1 MMLVRDVTYKQKGH
15 VVHGPLVKVSP
26 IVCKDLK
33 RGLSCLGFL
42 ALRYKNQEIATWRVA
57 RLGFIERC
65 TLVCG
70 VAPPNTDDDLL
81 VVFPLKSAAVRED
94 GDAPVLS
101 SGSQDMRGLI
111 LFPKSPYRKEW
122 SRGWSTSQEPSS
134 QWDSN
139 LPNRLFATDHYPRG
153 RLNVY
158 SRPDILS
165 FIKKVF
171 DGTEEL
177 DFILQS
183 CFGPLFHLPVSRV
196 ATSGKVIH
204 ALLCRQLLTK
214 KKYEFWTVFGGHPM
228 RFSLLEFA
236 SVTGL
241 PCGEFPDE
249 YDPEDSPVYDD
260 GKKSYWNELIGQ
272 DKTVTLGDISAMLTK
287 KRRKLSSDHKLK
299 LAFLLIVDG
308 VLIASNQTGRPT
320 FKYVEMLADLEK
332 FLSFPWGRES
342 FMKTVEAMT
351 PEKRILAKST
361 GKRQLTNDPI
371 QNLVKQLQQITFRLK
386 GFPHALQLLA
396 FRNIPGMVD
405 LLKFDDTSLTI
416 LHWKNLTHPTQLITL
431 PQIHSLES
439 NLKRPVD
446 PLIGEDINV
455 DQSWAEWDDEEVML
469 LPSIKIPKEKSSVV
483 HKKHIVDRKKRLR
496 VKSDPPK
503 SKHSYST
510 RFNQVVRLS
519 DDEKSRLIVDLQNKV
534 EELSNRVMKL
544 EKKRKTVSFKRSR
557 KPAFGFVPLSF
568 RSKRKKSLEVPTQS
582 QASENPSHS
591 HTLSNEQNEDFDI
604 EDDSWDVSP
613 PLSHPSTIVQ
623 DDEFKKFQDESIDR
637 TTLTNTVITDDPMD
651 VNHTPHESQDS
662 EKDDATEDN
671 PIYDT
676 GAKDPNDNEPDDE
689 GKIQFDSSAN
699 VSNKKQSPLEENNIM
714 EVNLEAGEASQSV
727 VEPQPDDPI
736 EGNAASQCIL
746 KDPNGHEADDEGKIQ
761 FDSSANLS
769 QKEQS
774 PLEQDNIMED
784 TLETV
789 EASLS
794 VFETQP
800 EVNIADD
807 PMRGETLETVEASHS
822 VLETQPG
829 ENIDD
834 DHMTEVTLESATT
847 SHLVELPQPDDPME
861 GNAASHSLLETQP
874 EVNIDGDSMKVTLEM
889 PASSHSVSEAQPE
902 EKIGNDPMEH
912 MEVLVSLLSRRLTT
926 TLENHRSSFV
936 DSWFTSHLQ
945 AKFRA
950 FNAAKVKSRVCW
962 SEDMQRFIKG
972 SKTEWFKD
980 IDTIY
985 APMIWNDCHWVGLSI
1000 NLGIWSVEILD
1011 PNTDLYDDAKVKRCI
1026 EPVINLLPHLIQR
1039 YCTPEFSQN
1048 HGLQPFGWSRI
1059 DGIYKNLR
1067 SGDCGPV
1074 AMKFLEIQA
1083 SDKLPYK
1090 MAEITDKHV
1099 DAFRRES
1106 SMVHGA
1112 TFLWVESFYMF
1123 KFETLLFILF
1133 ALVSEDLIT
1142 MKLISFPAT
1151 MSPSPT
1157 SFVAA
1162 HPPTNVHLS
1171 NLQKETR
1178 MIFNGLGPYSHQQN
1192 SGPAVYPEKALSHA
1206 CGRSISPASQ
1216 SLELLILVTYCV
1228 QLSRILFASSSRLW
1242 SEELFNT
1249 KDSNSTALV
1258 SSHVGWDHYYRTKY
1272 TNRDMPAS
1280 TFYDPK
1286 QCSSLAKLSLPS
1298 FDMERTLFSNFT
1310 WFPTCKVSNHPRLL
1324 TTSSR
1329 FVPATVEV
1337 KESFSTSLSH
1347 DISIVTTCNLLESFA
1362 DVPLTHHELAC
1373 GILLFSLCLRVFM
1386 TLSPQLVVYFF
1397 V

>member
-1 MMLVRDVTYKQKGH
+1 MRECVVFFSGRVGSGGLVLDA
-15 VVHGPLVKVSP
+15 VVAKPRWCEVVPGRFFSWLWTLGVIAVV
-26 IVCKDLK
+26 I
-33 RGLSCLGFL
+33 LS
-42 ALRYKNQEIATWRVA
+42 A
-57 RLGFIERC
+57 R
-65 TLVCG
+65 
-70 VAPPNTDDDLL
+70 LL
-81 VVFPLKSAAVRED
+81 VVVVATRGGILAFVLPDRRGLVTVEVRGWWLLAVRVRF
-94 GDAPVLS
+94 GVLS
-101 SGSQDMRGLI
+101 SFSVLIYSERKLLGLTGSRFLSCKRGV
-111 LFPKSPYRKEW
+111 FVSA
-122 SRGWSTSQEPSS
+122 GSTSQEPSS

-260 GKKSYWNELIGQ
+260 GKKSYWNELIGP

-287 KRRKLSSDHKLK
+287 KRSKLSSDHKLK
-299 LAFLLIVDG
+299 LTFLLIVDG
-308 VLIASNQTGRPT
+308 VLIASNQTGRLT

-332 FLSFPWGRES
+332 FLLFPWGRES

-455 DQSWAEWDDEEVML
+455 DQSWAEWDDEVKDRKVSYMNGL
-469 LPSIKIPKEKSSVV
+469 ILTAHQFKKSDWPGGDATLPSIKSPKEKSSVV

-544 EKKRKTVSFKRSR
+544 EKKRKTVTFKRSR
-557 KPAFGFVPLSF
+557 NLAFGFVPLSS
-568 RSKRKKSLEVPTQS
+568 RSKRQKSLEVPTQS
-582 QASENPSHS
+582 QSSENPSHS
-591 HTLSNEQNEDFDI
+591 HTLSDEQNEDFDI
-604 EDDSWDVSP
+604 EHQSEQKDDSWDVSP

-689 GKIQFDSSAN
+689 GKIHFDSSAN
-699 VSNKKQSPLEENNIM
+699 VSNKKQSPLEEHNIM

-727 VEPQPDDPI
+727 VEPHPDDPM
-736 EGNAASQCIL
+736 EANSPDCNSPQGNAASLCIL
-746 KDPNGHEADDEGKIQ
+746 KDPNDHEADDEGKIQ

-774 PLEQDNIMED
+774 PLEQDNIME
-784 TLETV
+784 
-789 EASLS
+789 
-794 VFETQP
+794 
-800 EVNIADD
+800 
-807 PMRGETLETVEASHS
+807 ETLETVEASHS
-822 VLETQPG
+822 LLETQPE
-829 ENIDD
+829 ENIDN
-834 DHMTEVTLESATT
+834 DHMTEVTLESAAT
-847 SHLVELPQPDDPME
+847 SHSVELPQPDDPME

-874 EVNIDGDSMKVTLEM
+874 EVNSDGDSMKLHVYINIQVTLEM

-902 EKIGNDPMEH
+902 EKIGNDPMEDTMETPPAAHSLTGFAMFSKKKVTMETAAAIHSGVCKDNTDPMKAMVVFVKPVFDTSSKADKEPQSSPTHSPNIVGTRNEDNNSEHSNSTAREPDQYFELSDSSPARNREKPNLSQAEARLVAEFTSQPILETQALLPTLKKAEYSQFVKTLSSSPNIEHLTKCGFLISNKFFVELAKPQQWVSTLH
-912 MEVLVSLLSRRLTT
+912 MEVLVSLLSRRLRT
-926 TLENHRSSFV
+926 TLENHRSAFV
-936 DSWFTSHLQ
+936 DPWFTSHLQ

-950 FNAAKVKSRVCW
+950 FNAAKVKSRVRW

-1011 PNTDLYDDAKVKRCI
+1011 PNTDLYDDAK
-1026 EPVINLLPHLIQR
+1026 
-1039 YCTPEFSQN
+1039 N

-1059 DGIYKNLR
+1059 DGIYKNLW

-1083 SDKLPYK
+1083 SDKLPDK
-1090 MAEITDKHV
+1090 KAEITDKHV
-1099 DAFRRES
+1099 DAFRRQYA
-1106 SMVHGA
+1106 MDI
-1112 TFLWVESFYMF
+1112 Y
-1123 KFETLLFILF
+1123 
-1133 ALVSEDLIT
+1133 
-1142 MKLISFPAT
+1142 
-1151 MSPSPT
+1151 
-1157 SFVAA
+1157 
-1162 HPPTNVHLS
+1162 
-1171 NLQKETR
+1171 
-1178 MIFNGLGPYSHQQN
+1178 
-1192 SGPAVYPEKALSHA
+1192 
-1206 CGRSISPASQ
+1206 
-1216 SLELLILVTYCV
+1216 
-1228 QLSRILFASSSRLW
+1228 
-1242 SEELFNT
+1242 
-1249 KDSNSTALV
+1249 
-1258 SSHVGWDHYYRTKY
+1258 
-1272 TNRDMPAS
+1272 
-1280 TFYDPK
+1280 K
-1286 QCSSLAKLSLPS
+1286 QCVCSLYSS
-1298 FDMERTLFSNFT
+1298 N
-1310 WFPTCKVSNHPRLL
+1310 VS
-1324 TTSSR
+1324 
-1329 FVPATVEV
+1329 
-1337 KESFSTSLSH
+1337 
-1347 DISIVTTCNLLESFA
+1347 D
-1362 DVPLTHHELAC
+1362 
-1373 GILLFSLCLRVFM
+1373 
-1386 TLSPQLVVYFF
+1386 
-1397 V
+1397 

>member
-1 MMLVRDVTYKQKGH
+1 
-15 VVHGPLVKVSP
+15 
-26 IVCKDLK
+26 
-33 RGLSCLGFL
+33 
-42 ALRYKNQEIATWRVA
+42 
-57 RLGFIERC
+57 
-65 TLVCG
+65 
-70 VAPPNTDDDLL
+70 
-81 VVFPLKSAAVRED
+81 
-94 GDAPVLS
+94 
-101 SGSQDMRGLI
+101 
-111 LFPKSPYRKEW
+111 
-122 SRGWSTSQEPSS
+122 
-134 QWDSN
+134 
-139 LPNRLFATDHYPRG
+139 
-153 RLNVY
+153 
-158 SRPDILS
+158 
-165 FIKKVF
+165 
-171 DGTEEL
+171 
-177 DFILQS
+177 
-183 CFGPLFHLPVSRV
+183 
-196 ATSGKVIH
+196 
-204 ALLCRQLLTK
+204 
-214 KKYEFWTVFGGHPM
+214 M

-249 YDPEDSPVYDD
+249 YDPENSPVYDD
-260 GKKSYWNELIGQ
+260 GKKSYWNELIGPNN
-272 DKTVTLGDISAMLTK
+272 TVTLGDISAMLTK
-287 KRRKLSSDHKLK
+287 KPSKLSSDHKLK

-386 GFPHALQLLA
+386 G
-396 FRNIPGMVD
+396 
-405 LLKFDDTSLTI
+405 
-416 LHWKNLTHPTQLITL
+416 
-431 PQIHSLES
+431 
-439 NLKRPVD
+439 
-446 PLIGEDINV
+446 EDINV
-455 DQSWAEWDDEEVML
+455 DQSWAEWDDELKDRKVSYMNGL
-469 LPSIKIPKEKSSVV
+469 ILTAHQFKKSDWPGGDTTLPSIKIPKKKSSVV

-503 SKHSYST
+503 SKHRYST
-510 RFNQVVRLS
+510 RFNQNVRLS
-519 DDEKSRLIVDLQNKV
+519 DDEKSRLLVDLQNKM

-544 EKKRKTVSFKRSR
+544 EKKRKTVRFKRSR
-557 KPAFGFVPLSF
+557 KPAFSFVPFVSS
-568 RSKRKKSLEVPTQS
+568 SKRKKSLEVPTQS

-591 HTLSNEQNEDFDI
+591 HTMSDEQNEDFDI
-604 EDDSWDVSP
+604 EHLSEQKDDSWDVSP
-613 PLSHPSTIVQ
+613 PLSHPSMIVH

-662 EKDDATEDN
+662 YKDDATEDN

-714 EVNLEAGEASQSV
+714 EVNLEADEASQSV
-727 VEPQPDDPI
+727 VEPQPDDPM
-736 EGNAASQCIL
+736 EANSPDGNSPQGNAASQYIL

-769 QKEQS
+769 QKKQS

-800 EVNIADD
+800 EVKIADD
-807 PMRGETLETVEASHS
+807 PMRGETLETVETFHS
-822 VLETQPG
+822 VLETQPE

-834 DHMTEVTLESATT
+834 DHMTEVTLESAAI
-847 SHLVELPQPDDPME
+847 SHSVELPQPDDPME
-861 GNAASHSLLETQP
+861 ANSQQGNAASHSLLETQP
-874 EVNIDGDSMKVTLEM
+874 EVNIDSDSMKLHVYINNQVTLEM
-889 PASSHSVSEAQPE
+889 SASSHSVSEAQPE
-902 EKIGNDPMEH
+902 EKIGNDPMEDTMETPPAAHSLSGFAMFSKKKVTMETAAAIHSGVCKDNTDPMKAMVVFGKPVFDTSSKDDKEPQSSPTHSPNIVGTRNEDNNSEHSNSLAQEPDQYFELSDSSPAHKREKPNLSQAEARLVAEFISQPILETQALLPTLKKAEYSQFVKTLSSSPNIEHLTKCGFLISNKFFVKLAKPQQWVSTLH

-926 TLENHRSSFV
+926 TLENHRSAFV
-936 DSWFTSHLQ
+936 DPWFTSHLQ

-950 FNAAKVKSRVCW
+950 FNAAKVKSRVRW

-1011 PNTDLYDDAKVKRCI
+1011 PNQTSTTTL
-1026 EPVINLLPHLIQR
+1026 R

-1083 SDKLPYK
+1083 SDKLPDK

-1099 DAFRRES
+1099 DAFRRQYAMDIYKQCVCPLYS
-1106 SMVHGA
+1106 SNVAVFPEIFIPSPILAKIVSYVAKDGVDALKPLVMAGPA
-1112 TFLWVESFYMF
+1112 F
-1123 KFETLLFILF
+1123 KAAVYSKETLSCVRIDKSRYFMWWSMPHSIYYHFFTKCLEAKNLHALKAVMYKPIAYENF
-1133 ALVSEDLIT
+1133 AAEC
-1142 MKLISFPAT
+1142 
-1151 MSPSPT
+1151 
-1157 SFVAA
+1157 
-1162 HPPTNVHLS
+1162 
-1171 NLQKETR
+1171 
-1178 MIFNGLGPYSHQQN
+1178 Y
-1192 SGPAVYPEKALSHA
+1192 
-1206 CGRSISPASQ
+1206 RSTLWA
-1216 SLELLILVTYCV
+1216 ELYG
-1228 QLSRILFASSSRLW
+1228 
-1242 SEELFNT
+1242 E
-1249 KDSNSTALV
+1249 
-1258 SSHVGWDHYYRTKY
+1258 
-1272 TNRDMPAS
+1272 
-1280 TFYDPK
+1280 
-1286 QCSSLAKLSLPS
+1286 
-1298 FDMERTLFSNFT
+1298 
-1310 WFPTCKVSNHPRLL
+1310 
-1324 TTSSR
+1324 
-1329 FVPATVEV
+1329 
-1337 KESFSTSLSH
+1337 
-1347 DISIVTTCNLLESFA
+1347 
-1362 DVPLTHHELAC
+1362 HE
-1373 GILLFSLCLRVFM
+1373 
-1386 TLSPQLVVYFF
+1386 
-1397 V
+1397 